1 MSFSIPTDPTERV
14 DLSAAPAQGRQ
25 ARAVALCELGLA
37 LLSRGETVEAR
48 RKCEEALKLC
58 HKRPALTDE
67 ATAARLVL
75 AGVACRE
82 CRWAEATR
90 LAIQVGDGSE
100 TAGDVRRS
108 LEAERILATVENQ
121 LGQYDAARTRLE
133 HALAMARECAAPLE
147 EAPLLSALGWH
158 HYDQAHLA
166 LRSPREAVDCFREA
180 QAAARRTGDLA
191 CQLDATLGLGWAALA
206 DRATEEARTHFA
218 AVCDAMTEGC
228 RPDLLLGAKIGLAA
242 ADYQTGAVQAA
253 AAAYR
258 ETAAEAKRR
267 GWRDW
272 EARSLIGR
280 GAIFWHMRRQPE
292 AAAAWARAVE
302 NARHTSPHLQQT
314 TGANLST
321 CRRTENVPPR

>member
-1 MSFSIPTDPTERV
+1 MSFSIPTGPTERV
-14 DLSAAPAQGRQ
+14 DPGAVPAQGRQ
-25 ARAVALCELGLA
+25 GRAVALCELGLA

-58 HKRPALTDE
+58 HRRPALAEE
-67 ATAARLVL
+67 ATAARLAL
-75 AGVACRE
+75 AAVACRE

-90 LAIQVGDGSE
+90 LATQAGDEAE
-100 TAGDVRRS
+100 TAGDVRRR

-121 LGQYDAARTRLE
+121 LGQYDEARTRLE
-133 HALAMARECAAPLE
+133 QALAVARECGATLE
-147 EAPLLSALGWH
+147 EARLLGTLGWH

-166 LRSPREAVDCFREA
+166 LRSPRAAVDCFREA
-180 QAAARRTGDLA
+180 QAAAQRTGDLA
-191 CQLDATLGLGWAALA
+191 CQLNATLGLGWSALA
-206 DRATEEARTHFA
+206 DRATEEARAHFA
-218 AVCDAMTEGC
+218 AVCDALPEGC
-228 RPDLLLGAKIGLAA
+228 HPDLLLGAKIGLAA
-242 ADYQTGAVQAA
+242 ADHQAGAVQAA

-258 ETAAEAKRR
+258 ETAAEAKRQV
-267 GWRDW
+267 WRDW
-272 EARSLIGR
+272 EARSLVGR

-314 TGANLST
+314 TGTNLST